1 VESRKWKVVKKYNHS
16 PPTMLHFSPSTFMD
30 YEELVNKIKP
40 ELKKVIEYL
49 QEQINEIRTSRPS
62 AAMIDSLTIECFGKK
77 FPLKSLATI
86 GMTEKREIIIQ
97 PWDISYLEPI
107 EKAIFNSPLELSPV
121 IQEGRII
128 VSFPPLTEE
137 LRQKMA
143 RLVAEKAEKATQ
155 TIRHWR
161 KESRQEIDD
170 LFSESELSEDEKYK
184 ARKKLDELT
193 GEYNDKINEMVE
205 RKKKEIIE

>member
-1 VESRKWKVVKKYNHS
+1 
-16 PPTMLHFSPSTFMD
+16 MD
-30 YEELVNKIKP
+30 YEELVSKIKP

-62 AAMIDSLTIECFGKK
+62 AAMIDSLAIECFGKK

-97 PWDISYLEPI
+97 PWDISYIEPI

-121 IQEGRII
+121 LQEGRII

-137 LRQKMA
+137 LRRKMVG
-143 RLVAEKAEKATQ
+143 LIAERAEKATQ

-161 KESRQEIDD
+161 KESRKEIDD
-170 LFSESELSEDEKYK
+170 LFSEGELGEDEKYK

-193 GEYNDKINEMVE
+193 EEYNDKVDEIIE
-205 RKKKEIIE
+205 RKKEEIME